1 MPSSHEVKAQK
12 LLEHAEQLGIRL
24 EFDSGF
30 VLARRPATK
39 DSHAADV
46 LRTIIESL
54 GQEIVA
60 VRRLAIGRARSASAG
75 KFIGERIFVPESEII
90 VGTLK
95 SVDQDGNLTVSY
107 LKTFRGEIERE
118 LTSSVRGDGC
128 LIAVGSSEFLAR
140 TADPRN
146 LPHRC
151 GEMGCTTQ
159 MIVRDVLWNSRCRS
173 LPTRIVSEGQ
183 RLELVNR
190 AEKQLG
196 MVFSYEAGLII
207 TKWPEMSREQANDA
221 EQIVRKLG
229 ARVVE
234 LHHIAAGRARAAR
247 AVEFVGQ
254 QVFVSGDADLSG
266 WRIFEGAD
274 GTGTTM
280 AVSLNR
286 RGYAVPADNLLIV
299 VDEQPASFSPAA
311 AKPERPSLLNR
322 VRGALTAS

>member
-30 VLARRPATK
+30 VLVRRSATK

-60 VRRLAIGRARSASAG
+60 VRRLAIGRARAASAG

-128 LIAVGSSEFLAR
+128 LIAVGSSEFLALS
-140 TADPRN
+140 ADFRKV
-146 LPHRC
+146 PHRYA
-151 GEMGCTTQ
+151 EMECTTANNCP
-159 MIVRDVLWNSRCRS
+159 RCALEFDVPQLAPQNIGG
-173 LPTRIVSEGQ
+173 TT
-183 RLELVNR
+183 LELVNR

-196 MVFSYEAGLII
+196 MVFSYDSGLII

-254 QVFVSGDADLSG
+254 QVFVSGDADLGG

-299 VDEQPASFSPAA
+299 VDEEPASFSPVV